1 MTMIEKLKDF
11 KIKRLLFNFLV
22 FNLLILTSI
31 YAIEPPANVVARDNP
46 NDGGGSILIQWRI
59 SPSDSILD
67 GYRILRQQQGSTE
80 ISEVGFIGRGRISF
94 TDEGTT
100 DKMKYTYQVVAVKD
114 TSEVA
119 STWSNPATS
128 KPQWFDTNRIS
139 VVVFTILFTF
149 LIIYFIERAKKGTNL
164 FVRKI
169 PGLAAVD
176 EAVGRATE
184 MGKPILYVPGL
195 TGISDVATI
204 AAMNILGEVAKK
216 IAQYDS
222 RLIVPNTD
230 PIVFTVAR
238 EVVKEAY
245 IQAGRP
251 DAFKPDSV
259 YFVTD
264 SQFAYAAAVDG
275 IMTREQPAT
284 NFFMGYFYAEA
295 LILAETGAST
305 GAVQI
310 AGTDAVTQLPFFITS
325 CDYTLLGEELYA
337 ASAYLSREPLLL
349 GGLIGQDWGKA
360 VIVVILV
367 VLTVIGLL
375 TNLQVLKLF

>member
-11 KIKRLLFNFLV
+11 KIKRLLFNFLI

-31 YAIEPPANVVARDNP
+31 YAIEPPANVVAKDNP

-119 STWSNPATS
+119 SAWSNPATS

>member
-1 MTMIEKLKDF
+1 MIEKLKDF
-11 KIKRLLFNFLV
+11 KIKRLLFNFLI

-31 YAIEPPANVVARDNP
+31 YAIEPPANVVAKDNP

-119 STWSNPATS
+119 SAWSNPATS

>member
-1 MTMIEKLKDF
+1 MFERL
-11 KIKRLLFNFLV
+11 KIKILV
-22 FNLLILTSI
+22 FGILILTSI
-31 YAIEPPANVVARDNP
+31 YAIEPPSRVIAKDEP
-46 NDGGGSILIQWRI
+46 NDGGGKIAITWQI

-67 GYRILRQQQGSTE
+67 DYRIVRQEIGQTE
-80 ISEVGFIGRGRISF
+80 ITEVGFIGRDRNTF

-100 DKMKYTYQVVAVKD
+100 DGTKYQYQIKAVKD
-114 TSEVA
+114 TVEVA

-128 KPQWFDTNRIS
+128 KPQWFDTTKIT
-139 VVVFTILFTF
+139 VAIFTILFSV
-149 LIIYFIERAKKGTNL
+149 LIVVFIEHAKKGANL

-195 TGISDVATI
+195 SGISDVATI
-204 AAMNILGEVAKK
+204 AAMNILGEVSKK

-222 RLIVPNTD
+222 NLIVPNTD

-275 IMTREQPAT
+275 IMTRERPAT

-310 AGTDAVTQLPFFITS
+310 AGTDAVTQLPFFITA

-360 VIVVILV
+360 IIVIILV
-367 VLTVIGLL
+367 IFTIVTVI
-375 TNLQVLKLF
+375 TNLPVLRLF

>member
-1 MTMIEKLKDF
+1 MIERLKDF
-11 KIKRLLFNFLV
+11 KMKRFECNFIILS
-22 FNLLILTSI
+22 LLIFTSI
-31 YAIEPPANVVARDNP
+31 YGIEPAVNVVARDNP
-46 NDGGGSILIQWRI
+46 NDGGGRIFVQWQL
-59 SPSDSILD
+59 SPTDSMLD
-67 GYRILRQQQGSTE
+67 GYKILRRPEGSTE
-80 ISEVGFIGRGRISF
+80 ISEVGFIGRGRYSF

-100 DKMKYTYQVVAVKD
+100 DKTKYTYQVVAVKD
-114 TSEVA
+114 TFEVA
-119 STWSNPATS
+119 STWSNPANS

-139 VVVFTILFTF
+139 VVVFTVLFIF
-149 LIIYFIERAKKGTNL
+149 LIIFFIEHAKKGANL

-204 AAMNILGEVAKK
+204 AAMNILGEIAKK
-216 IAQYDS
+216 VARYDS
-222 RLIVPNTD
+222 NLIVPNTD
-230 PIVFTVAR
+230 PIVYTVAR

-245 IQAGRP
+245 TQAGRP
-251 DAFKPDSV
+251 DSFKPDSV

-275 IMTREQPAT
+275 IMTREQPAA

-310 AGTDAVTQLPFFITS
+310 AGTDSVMQLPFFITA
-325 CDYTLLGEELYA
+325 CDYTLMGEELYA

-360 VIVVILV
+360 IIVIILVIVTIL
-367 VLTVIGLL
+367 GLL
-375 TNLQVLKLF
+375 TNLQVLRIF

>member
-1 MTMIEKLKDF
+1 M
-11 KIKRLLFNFLV
+11 KIPHSKWLAFVFLLFA
-22 FNLLILTSI
+22 NLLAGFNI
-31 YAIEPPANVVARDNP
+31 APPTNVTARDNP
-46 NDGGGSILIQWRI
+46 NDDGGRIQITWQL
-59 SPSDSILD
+59 SVTDSLLE
-67 GYRILRQQQGSTE
+67 GYKILRKQEGDT
-80 ISEVGFIGRGRISF
+80 IICEVGFMGRRRNSF
-94 TDEGTT
+94 IDEGTT
-100 DKMKYTYQVVAVKD
+100 DGIKYSYQVVAVQD
-114 TSEVA
+114 SIESA
-119 STWSNPATS
+119 SDWSNYTFS
-128 KPQWFDTNRIS
+128 KQQWFHTERIN
-139 VVVFTILFTF
+139 VVFFTLLFTF
-149 LIIYFIERAKKGTNL
+149 LIVFFINRAKKGVKL

-169 PGLAAVD
+169 AGLLAVE

-216 IAQYDS
+216 IATYDS
-222 RLIVPNTD
+222 QLIVPNTD
-230 PIVFTVAR
+230 PIVFTVAQ
-238 EVVKEAY
+238 EVVKQAY
-245 IQAGRP
+245 TQAGRP

-275 IMTREQPAT
+275 IMTREKPAT

-310 AGTDAVTQLPFFITS
+310 AGTDSVMQLPFFIVA
-325 CDYTLLGEELYA
+325 CDYTLMGEELYA

-360 VIVVILV
+360 IIALILIVATI
-367 VLTVIGLL
+367 IGLL
-375 TNLQVLKLF
+375 TNLKILNLF

>member
-1 MTMIEKLKDF
+1 MIERLKDL
-11 KIKRLLFNFLV
+11 KIKRLGINFLI
-22 FNLLILTSI
+22 FNLLIFTLI
-31 YAIEPPANVVARDNP
+31 YGIEPPTNIVARDNP
-46 NDGGGSILIQWRI
+46 NDGGGKIFITWRV

-67 GYRILRQQQGSTE
+67 GYRILRQQEGSTE
-80 ISEVGFIGRGRISF
+80 INEVGFIGRGRISY

-100 DKMKYTYQVVAVKD
+100 DKTKYTYQVVAVKD
-114 TSEVA
+114 TMEVA
-119 STWSNPATS
+119 SVWSNLAKS
-128 KPQWFDTNRIS
+128 KPQWFDTTKIS
-139 VVVFTILFTF
+139 DVFFTIVFAVLIVVFIN
-149 LIIYFIERAKKGTNL
+149 RAKKGANL

-195 TGISDVATI
+195 TGITDVATI
-204 AAMNILGEVAKK
+204 AALNILSEVSKK

-360 VIVVILV
+360 VIVIILV
-367 VLTVIGLL
+367 VLTIVALL
-375 TNLQVLKLF
+375 TNLQVLRLF